1 MDNVKKRQTR
11 KPVKQPGQSS
21 SPPFLLIQFGHQ
33 QHCAQQDDAP
43 PGWIGGP
50 PPRTLAE
57 LADYLDGKLRVFRE
71 LPDRTEGDFEESVQR
86 SGLISIHNRRAKP
99 ESVRRRLQYA
109 LFASRNAIRW
119 LDQQRMAAG
128 RPVGVTDG
136 DGIEQAEDKLSS
148 LLQWIR
154 AMSDGPA
161 VVRANNRK
169 LFPKGLPSNPNL
181 IDLVL
186 RLDSQRDS
194 GKSMNQIAR
203 EFIEETEGN
212 DKCAQSLLAQ
222 IRRMRRDGR
231 LNL

>member
-1 MDNVKKRQTR
+1 MGTVKKRPTR

-33 QHCAQQDDAP
+33 QHCGLLDDAP

-71 LPDRTEGDFEESVQR
+71 LPNRTEGDFEESVQR

-99 ESVRRRLQYA
+99 EYVRCRLQYA
-109 LFASRNAIRW
+109 LFASRNVIRW

-136 DGIEQAEDKLSS
+136 DGIEQAEDKLSA

-154 AMSDGPA
+154 EMSDVPA

-169 LFPKGLPSNPNL
+169 LFPKGLPQNPNL

-186 RLDSQRDS
+186 RLNSQRDS
-194 GKSMNQIAR
+194 GKSKSQIAR
-203 EFIEETEGN
+203 EFTKETAGN
-212 DKCAQSLLAQ
+212 DRRAQSLLAQ
-222 IRRMRRDGR
+222 IRRLIREGR

>member
-1 MDNVKKRQTR
+1 MHSLNERQTR
-11 KPVKQPGQSS
+11 KPAKQRGQSS
-21 SPPFLLIQFGHQ
+21 SSPFLLIQYGHQ
-33 QHCAQQDDAP
+33 QHSGPQVDAP

-50 PPRTLAE
+50 PPRTLVE
-57 LADYLDGKLRVFRE
+57 LADYLDVKLRVFRE
-71 LPDRTEGDFEESVQR
+71 LPDRTKGDFEECVER
-86 SGLISIHNRRAKP
+86 SGLISIRNRRAKP
-99 ESVRRRLQYA
+99 EYVRRRLQYA
-109 LFASRNAIRW
+109 LFASRNVIRW
-119 LDQQRMAAG
+119 LDQQRTAAG
-128 RPVGVTDG
+128 RPVGDG
-136 DGIEQAEDKLSS
+136 DGIEQAEDKLSA

-154 AMSDGPA
+154 AMSDVPA

>member
-1 MDNVKKRQTR
+1 MHSLNERQTR
-11 KPVKQPGQSS
+11 KPAKQRGQRSS
-21 SPPFLLIQFGHQ
+21 SPFLLIQYGHQ
-33 QHCAQQDDAP
+33 QHSGPQDDAP

-71 LPDRTEGDFEESVQR
+71 LPDRTEGDFKESVQQ
-86 SGLISIHNRRAKP
+86 SGLISIRNRRAKP

-109 LFASRNAIRW
+109 LFASRNVIRW

-128 RPVGVTDG
+128 RPVGDG
-136 DGIEQAEDKLSS
+136 DGIEQAEDKLSA

-181 IDLVL
+181 VDLVL

-194 GKSMNQIAR
+194 GKSKVQIAC
-203 EFIEETEGN
+203 EFTEETTGN
-212 DKCAQSLLAQ
+212 DRRARSLLAQ
-222 IRRMRRDGR
+222 IRRLIREGR

>member
-1 MDNVKKRQTR
+1 MHSLNERQTR
-11 KPVKQPGQSS
+11 KPEKQRGQRSS
-21 SPPFLLIQFGHQ
+21 SPFLLIQYGHQ
-33 QHCAQQDDAP
+33 QHSGPQDDAP

-71 LPDRTEGDFEESVQR
+71 LPDRTKGYFEESVQQ
-86 SGLISIHNRRAKP
+86 SGLITIHDKRAKP
-99 ESVRRRLQYA
+99 EYVRRRLQYA
-109 LFASRNAIRW
+109 LFASRNVIRW
-119 LDQQRMAAG
+119 LDQQRMVAG

-136 DGIEQAEDKLSS
+136 DGIEQAEDKLSA

-154 AMSDGPA
+154 SMSDGPA

-169 LFPKGLPSNPNL
+169 LFPKGVPNNPD
-181 IDLVL
+181 IVDLVL
-186 RLDSQRDS
+186 RLDSQRNS

-203 EFIEETEGN
+203 EFTEKSEGN
-212 DKCAQSLLAQ
+212 EKRAQSLLAQ